1 MSLNCLNLLAHP
13 GVAFQYLSL
22 SSSVNCYNVLICLQV
37 YFCIAILRHL
47 QQDILRKTQQQQL
60 LIFLK
65 VSCVCVV
72 DQCLV
77 QFSESSCF

>member
-1 MSLNCLNLLAHP
+1 MKEILKILIFLLILLFFIFI
-13 GVAFQYLSL
+13 VF
-22 SSSVNCYNVLICLQV
+22 QV

-65 VSCVCVV
+65 VDGNELPSKR
-72 DQCLV
+72 
-77 QFSESSCF
+77 